1 MSAEPMNPERTS
13 AGPILITGASGQL
26 GAALVKGAQAAG
38 FAYRAV
44 QRPAFDF
51 DNPASI
57 AQICAETSPSLIIN
71 AAAWTA
77 VDAAETNQDAAW
89 RANRD
94 GPATLAAYAAEQH
107 IPLIHIST
115 DYVFDGSK
123 GAPYIESD
131 QVAPLGVYGASKE
144 AGERAVLSTGA
155 AAMVLRTAWVFSAG
169 RANFARTMIEA
180 GRKRPELRVVADQRG
195 TPTAAP
201 DLAAA
206 ILRIVALI
214 QRTGWQPRYGGIF
227 HATNQGV
234 TTWHGFAT
242 EIFAQAARHGE
253 TAPKIVPITTQEWPT
268 PVRRPADSRL
278 DGQKLA
284 AVFGIT
290 LPDWRDA
297 TRRVIAD
304 MLSPP
309 ASAP

>member
-1 MSAEPMNPERTS
+1 M
-13 AGPILITGASGQL
+13 I
-26 GAALVKGAQAAG
+26 
-38 FAYRAV
+38 
-44 QRPAFDF
+44 RPSSVLP
-51 DNPASI
+51 NCPA
-57 AQICAETSPSLIIN
+57 
-71 AAAWTA
+71 
-77 VDAAETNQDAAW
+77 
-89 RANRD
+89 RR
-94 GPATLAAYAAEQH
+94 
-107 IPLIHIST
+107 
-115 DYVFDGSK
+115 
-123 GAPYIESD
+123 
-131 QVAPLGVYGASKE
+131 
-144 AGERAVLSTGA
+144 
-155 AAMVLRTAWVFSAG
+155 
-169 RANFARTMIEA
+169 
-180 GRKRPELRVVADQRG
+180 RKRPELRVVADQRG

-227 HATNQGV
+227 HATNQGA